1 MSQRDAVLATL
12 EEYSAAYCDKD
23 LDRLMAIF
31 VDGEEISLIGTG
43 ADELCSGR
51 DAVAAVFERNF
62 RDASATNFEWKWTD
76 VAIHGNSETVA
87 VTLNIHL
94 KTANGQLVVPVRW
107 TVSLVNTDGEW
118 KWVHRHAS
126 SAATSQEEGTAYP
139 TSN

>member
-51 DAVAAVFERNF
+51 DAVAAGPSRDPPRF
-62 RDASATNFEWKWTD
+62 RTLRKTLGLWEQRLGGTNAPFWK
-76 VAIHGNSETVA
+76 
-87 VTLNIHL
+87 VTQSQPKNPDTH
-94 KTANGQLVVPVRW
+94 RW
-107 TVSLVNTDGEW
+107 ISRGPLRKTDGNQW
-118 KWVHRHAS
+118 RKAGCPF
-126 SAATSQEEGTAYP
+126 QK
-139 TSN
+139 